1 MTEIY
6 IIIVA
11 IIAGLSTYI
20 ISCILNKGPVL
31 ASAVVTLISGL
42 FFSIFFKEIGGLLA
56 GVGACA
62 SYAGMIESKR
72 VGSIL
77 NMAFVSIL
85 TGIIFIIVNS
95 AYVGIGGRLG
105 TIGAVACFVWLG
117 IRSVIYKILKK

>member
-1 MTEIY
+1 MQ
-6 IIIVA
+6 A
-11 IIAGLSTYI
+11 LDRL
-20 ISCILNKGPVL
+20 ILQEYFSDLTTGNEKKGINKYSPK
-31 ASAVVTLISGL
+31 TI
-42 FFSIFFKEIGGLLA
+42 KEI
-56 GVGACA
+56 
-62 SYAGMIESKR
+62 K
-72 VGSIL
+72 SIL